1 MVKYLLGRLATAIPT
16 LLAVLFITF
25 TLTYV
30 SPYDPVRQMLA
41 NAPVQ
46 NMDTDENIARIKHQ
60 YGLDRPFLVQFWD
73 YLVKLS
79 QGYMGISING
89 QRDVGTM
96 IAKTLPVSAQ
106 LGLAAAFLTAALG
119 IPLGA
124 LAALR
129 QNSWVDYL
137 IISTTLIFRSLPVYV
152 LAPLM
157 LVLLVL
163 VLHVMKVP
171 RGWHGILAW
180 QAILPVFLMTLGPL
194 PIVIRQTRQGVL
206 EVLAQDYVRTAR
218 AKGLSTRAIIVRHV
232 LRNALIPV
240 ITSFGFITE
249 GLIVSTVFIDS
260 IFAIPGYGS
269 VAGSAFGSFDYPVIL
284 GVTLVGSTLVIG
296 ANVIVDLVYPLL
308 DPRVTLS

>member
-1 MVKYLLGRLATAIPT
+1 MVKYLVGRLATAIPT

-25 TLTYV
+25 TLTYI

-46 NMDTDENIARIKHQ
+46 NMDTDENIARVRHQ
-60 YGLDRPFLVQFWD
+60 YGLDRPFLVQFGD
-73 YLVKLS
+73 YVNKLLH
-79 QGYMGISING
+79 GYMGISING
-89 QRDVGTM
+89 QRDVWKM
-96 IAKTLPVSAQ
+96 ISNTLPVSFQ
-106 LGLAAAFLTAALG
+106 LAIAAAFFTALLG

-124 LAALR
+124 LAALK
-129 QNSWVDYL
+129 QNSTVDYL
-137 IISTTLIFRSLPVYV
+137 IVSTSLIFRSLPVYV

-171 RGWHGILAW
+171 RGWHGIFAW
-180 QAILPVFLMTLGPL
+180 QAILPVLLMLLGPL

-206 EVLAQDYVRTAR
+206 EVLAQDYVRTAK
-218 AKGLSTRAIIVRHV
+218 AKGLSTRTIITRHV
-232 LRNALIPV
+232 LRNAMIPV
-240 ITSFGFITE
+240 VTSFGFIVE
-249 GLIVSTVFIDS
+249 GLIIATVFVDT

-269 VAGSAFGSFDYPVIL
+269 IAGAAFSSFDYPVIM
-284 GVTLVGSTLVIG
+284 GVTLVGSVLIIATNI
-296 ANVIVDLVYPLL
+296 IVDMIYPLL

>member
-171 RGWHGILAW
+171 RGWHGIFAW